1 MAENLANGWRTT
13 LREKIC
19 KSSSER
25 QIFRKNY
32 ISDHLCSSVVKKE
45 KIFLKLAVDL
55 HSHSGYA
62 GGVGQIELTAVSRTM
77 KLKGIDVFGTGD
89 CIFPPRTKELKQELK
104 EVSEGL
110 FALPKDDSKFLLQ
123 TEVIFSTKLAH
134 KRNKT
139 IAHHIILFPD
149 FESIYKI
156 QLLMNKWGMKNT
168 IGRPFI
174 TSDTQKELEDQLFEI
189 SNIHLLMEII
199 PAHIMT
205 PDGIFGSKN
214 DLDELSEFYGKFL
227 PKIRA
232 IETGLSADPK
242 MLDKIPDLSN
252 LTFISNSD
260 CHSAALNRIGREFT
274 ILDVEQVDYKSIIH
288 AIRQNN
294 VIMTAE
300 FNPAEGRYFLTGH
313 RADRKGHSHEI
324 IFTNELPKKMI
335 CPACNKKMNLGV
347 RERSIQLQDNSIIP
361 ISRKFM
367 HLIPLIEV
375 IAASQNLKSITS
387 KKVKAIF
394 DIVMNIFPSEIALW
408 QSDSIQVMLDKRVDP
423 KTINQILAV
432 KEGNFIFQPPGFDGN
447 YGKLVIGDR

>member
-1 MAENLANGWRTT
+1 M
-13 LREKIC
+13 
-19 KSSSER
+19 
-25 QIFRKNY
+25 
-32 ISDHLCSSVVKKE
+32 
-45 KIFLKLAVDL
+45 KLAVDL

-62 GGVGQIELTAVSRTM
+62 GGVGQIELTSVSKTM

-89 CIFPPRTKELKQELK
+89 CIFPPRTEELKQELM

-123 TEVIFSTKLAH
+123 TEVIFSTKLVH

-139 IAHHIILFPD
+139 IAHHIILFTD
-149 FESIYKI
+149 FESIRKM
-156 QLLMNKWGMKNT
+156 QSLMTKWGMKNT

-189 SNIHLLMEII
+189 SNIHPLIEII
-199 PAHIMT
+199 PAHVMT

-232 IETGLSADPK
+232 IETGLSADPH
-242 MLDKIPDLSN
+242 MLEKIPDLSN

-274 ILDVEQVDYKSIIH
+274 VLDVDQVNFKSIIN
-288 AIRQNN
+288 AIRQNK

-313 RADRKGHSHEI
+313 RADRKGHSHEM
-324 IFTNELPKKMI
+324 IFADELPRELI
-335 CPACNKKMNLGV
+335 CPVCNKKMNLGV

-361 ISRKFM
+361 IFRKFM

-375 IAASQNLKSITS
+375 IATSQNLKSITS
-387 KKVKAIF
+387 NKVRKLF
-394 DIVMNIFPSEIALW
+394 DIIMSIFPSEIALW
-408 QSDSIQVMLDKRVDP
+408 QSDSIQVMLDKRIDP

-432 KEGNFIFQPPGFDGN
+432 KKGDFIFQPPGFDGT
-447 YGKLVIGDR
+447 YGKLIIGDN

>member
-1 MAENLANGWRTT
+1 M
-13 LREKIC
+13 
-19 KSSSER
+19 
-25 QIFRKNY
+25 
-32 ISDHLCSSVVKKE
+32 
-45 KIFLKLAVDL
+45 KLAVDL

-89 CIFPPRTKELKQELK
+89 CIFPPRAEELKQELT

-110 FALPKDDSKFLLQ
+110 FALHKDKSKFLLQ
-123 TEVIFSTKLAH
+123 TEVIFSTKLTH
-134 KRNKT
+134 KKNKT

-149 FESIYKI
+149 FESIYKM
-156 QLLMNKWGMKNT
+156 QSLMTKWGMKNT

-174 TSDTQKELEDQLFEI
+174 TSDAQKELEDQLFEI
-189 SNIHLLMEII
+189 HNIHPLIEII
-199 PAHIMT
+199 PAHVMT

-214 DLDELSEFYGKFL
+214 DLDELGEFYGKFL
-227 PKIRA
+227 PKINT
-232 IETGLSADPK
+232 IETGLSADPQ
-242 MLDKIPDLSN
+242 MLEKIPDLAE

-274 ILDVEQVDYKSIIH
+274 ILDVDQVDYKSIIH
-288 AIRQNN
+288 AIRQNK
-294 VIMTAE
+294 VMMTAE

-313 RADRKGHSHEI
+313 RADRKGHSHEL
-324 IFTNELPKKMI
+324 IFEDEIPTKLI
-335 CPACNKKMNLGV
+335 CPICNKKMNLGV
-347 RERSIQLQDNSIIP
+347 RERTIQLQDNSIIP
-361 ISRKFM
+361 ITRNYL

-387 KKVKAIF
+387 KRVQEIF

-408 QSDSIQVMLDKRVDP
+408 QSDSIQVMLDKRIDQ

-432 KEGNFIFQPPGFDGN
+432 KKGDFKFQPPGFDGT
-447 YGKLVIGDR
+447 YGKLIIGDN

>member
-1 MAENLANGWRTT
+1 MGNRGKQSASNPG
-13 LREKIC
+13 KM
-19 KSSSER
+19 
-25 QIFRKNY
+25 
-32 ISDHLCSSVVKKE
+32 
-45 KIFLKLAVDL
+45 KLAVDL

-89 CIFPPRTKELKQELK
+89 CIFPPRTEELKQELT

-110 FALPKDDSKFLLQ
+110 FALPGDYSKFLLQ
-123 TEVIFSTKLAH
+123 TEVIFSTKLTH

-139 IAHHIILFPD
+139 IAHHIIFFPN
-149 FESIYKI
+149 FESIYKM

-174 TSDTQKELEDQLFEI
+174 TSDSQEELEDQLFEI
-189 SNIHLLMEII
+189 ANIHPLLEII
-199 PAHIMT
+199 PAHVMT

-227 PKIRA
+227 PKIKA
-232 IETGLSADPK
+232 IETGLSADPQ
-242 MLDKIPDLSN
+242 MLENIPDLAN

-274 ILDVEQVDYKSIIH
+274 ILDVVQVDYKSIIH
-288 AIRQNN
+288 SIRQNN

-313 RADRKGHSHEI
+313 RADRKGHSQQV
-324 IFTNELPKKMI
+324 IFADAIPEKLI
-335 CPACNKKMNLGV
+335 CPVCNKKMNLGV
-347 RERSIQLQDNSIIP
+347 RERTIQLQDNSITP
-361 ISRKFM
+361 ITRKYL

-387 KKVKAIF
+387 KRVQEIF

-408 QSDSIQVMLDKRVDP
+408 QSDSIQVMLDKRIDQ

-432 KEGNFIFQPPGFDGN
+432 KEGDFKFQPPGFDGT
-447 YGKLVIGDR
+447 YGKLIIGDN

>member
-1 MAENLANGWRTT
+1 MQEF
-13 LREKIC
+13 LRETDFWKNHIC
-19 KSSSER
+19 E
-25 QIFRKNY
+25 Y
-32 ISDHLCSSVVKKE
+32 LCSSVVNKE

-62 GGVGQIELTAVSRTM
+62 GGVGQIELTTVSKTM

-89 CIFPPRTKELKQELK
+89 CIFPTRTEELKHELT
-104 EVSEGL
+104 EVKEGL
-110 FALPKDDSKFLLQ
+110 FALPKDSSKFLLQ
-123 TEVIFSTKLAH
+123 TEVIFSTKLMH

-139 IAHHIILFPD
+139 IAHHIILFPN
-149 FESIYKI
+149 FESIYKM
-156 QLLMNKWGMKNT
+156 QLLMNNWGMKNT

-189 SNIHLLMEII
+189 NNIHPLIEII

-214 DLDELSEFYGKFL
+214 DLDELSEFYGNFL
-227 PKIRA
+227 SKIKA
-232 IETGLSADPK
+232 IETGLSADPQ
-242 MLDKIPDLSN
+242 MLEKIPDLAE

-274 ILDVEQVDYKSIIH
+274 VLDVDQVDYKSIIN
-288 AIRQNN
+288 AIRKNH

-300 FNPAEGRYFLTGH
+300 FNPAEGKYYLTGH

-324 IFTNELPKKMI
+324 IFADEIPTGLI
-335 CPACNKKMNLGV
+335 CPICNKRMNLGV
-347 RERSIQLQDNSIIP
+347 RERCAQLQNNSIIP
-361 ISRKFM
+361 IPRKFM

-375 IAASQNLKSITS
+375 IATSQNLKSITS
-387 KKVKAIF
+387 KRVKKVF
-394 DIVMNIFPSEIALW
+394 DVIMNIFPSEIALW
-408 QSDSIQVMLDKRVDP
+408 QSDSIQVMLDKRIDQ

-432 KEGNFIFQPPGFDGN
+432 QKGDFKFQPPGYDGT
-447 YGKLVIGDR
+447 YGNLIVGDK

>member
-1 MAENLANGWRTT
+1 M
-13 LREKIC
+13 
-19 KSSSER
+19 
-25 QIFRKNY
+25 
-32 ISDHLCSSVVKKE
+32 
-45 KIFLKLAVDL
+45 KLAVDL

-89 CIFPPRTKELKQELK
+89 CIFPPRTEELKQELT
-104 EVSEGL
+104 EVNEGL
-110 FALPKDDSKFLLQ
+110 FALQKDSSKFLLQ

-134 KRNKT
+134 KKNKT

-149 FESIYKI
+149 FESIYKM

-174 TSDTQKELEDQLFEI
+174 TSNSQKEMEDQLFEI
-189 SNIHLLMEII
+189 NHIHSLIEII
-199 PAHIMT
+199 PAHVIT

-214 DLDELSEFYGKFL
+214 DLDELIEFYGKFL
-227 PKIRA
+227 PKIKA
-232 IETGLSADPK
+232 IETGLSADPQ
-242 MLDKIPDLSN
+242 MLEKISDLAK

-274 ILDVEQVDYKSIIH
+274 VLDVQEVSYKSIIN
-288 AIRQNN
+288 AIRQND
-294 VIMTAE
+294 VLMTAE

-313 RADRKGHSHEI
+313 RSDRKGHSHEV
-324 IFTNELPKKMI
+324 IFEDKPPANLI
-335 CPACNKKMNLGV
+335 CPVCNKKMNLGV

-361 ISRKFM
+361 IPRKFM

-387 KKVKAIF
+387 KRVKEIF
-394 DIVMNIFPSEIALW
+394 DIIMNIFPSEITLW
-408 QSDSIQVMLDKRVDP
+408 QSDSIQVMLDKRVDQ

-432 KEGNFIFQPPGFDGN
+432 KKGDFIFQPPGFDGT
-447 YGKLVIGDR
+447 YGKLIIGDN

>member
-1 MAENLANGWRTT
+1 M
-13 LREKIC
+13 
-19 KSSSER
+19 
-25 QIFRKNY
+25 
-32 ISDHLCSSVVKKE
+32 
-45 KIFLKLAVDL
+45 KLAVDL

-62 GGVGQIELTAVSRTM
+62 GGVGQIELTAVSKTM

-89 CIFPPRTKELKQELK
+89 CIFPPRTEELKQELK

-110 FALPKDDSKFLLQ
+110 FALPNDNSKFLLQ
-123 TEVIFSTKLAH
+123 TEVIFSTKLVH

-139 IAHHIILFPD
+139 IAHHVILLPD
-149 FESIYKI
+149 FESIYKM

-174 TSDTQKELEDQLFEI
+174 TSDTQQELEDQLFEI
-189 SNIHLLMEII
+189 HNIHPLIEII
-199 PAHIMT
+199 PAHVMT

-214 DLDELSEFYGKFL
+214 DLDELGEFYGKFL
-227 PKIRA
+227 PTINA
-232 IETGLSADPK
+232 IETGLSADPQ
-242 MLDKIPDLSN
+242 MLEKIPDLAK

-274 ILDVEQVDYKSIIH
+274 ILDVDQIDYKNIIN
-288 AIRQNN
+288 AIRQNK

-313 RADRKGHSHEI
+313 RADRKGHSHEL
-324 IFTNELPKKMI
+324 IFEDKIPENLI
-335 CPACNKKMNLGV
+335 CPVCNKKMNLGV
-347 RERSIQLQDNSIIP
+347 RERTIQLQDNSIIP
-361 ISRKFM
+361 IPRKFM

-387 KKVKAIF
+387 KKVRKFF
-394 DIVMNIFPSEIALW
+394 DIIMSIFPSEIALW
-408 QSDSIQVMLDKRVDP
+408 QSDSIQVMLDKRVAP

-432 KEGNFIFQPPGFDGN
+432 KEGDFIFQPPGFDGN
-447 YGKLVIGDR
+447 YGKLIIGDR

>member
-1 MAENLANGWRTT
+1 M
-13 LREKIC
+13 
-19 KSSSER
+19 
-25 QIFRKNY
+25 
-32 ISDHLCSSVVKKE
+32 
-45 KIFLKLAVDL
+45 KLAVDL

-62 GGVGQIELTAVSRTM
+62 GGVGQIELTAVSKTM

-89 CIFPPRTKELKQELK
+89 CIFPPRTEELKQELK
-104 EVSEGL
+104 EVSDGL
-110 FALPKDDSKFLLQ
+110 FALQGDDSKFLLQ
-123 TEVIFSTKLAH
+123 TEVIFSTKLVH

-139 IAHHIILFPD
+139 IAHHVILFPD
-149 FESIYKI
+149 FESIYKM

-174 TSDTQKELEDQLFEI
+174 TSDTQKEMEDQLFEI
-189 SNIHLLMEII
+189 ANIHPLVEII

-205 PDGIFGSKN
+205 PDGILGSKN
-214 DLDELSEFYGKFL
+214 DLDELKEFYGKFL
-227 PKIRA
+227 PKIKA

-242 MLDKIPDLSN
+242 MLEKIPDLAK

-274 ILDVEQVDYKSIIH
+274 ILDVDQIDYKSIIN

-294 VIMTAE
+294 IMMTAE

-313 RADRKGHSHEI
+313 RADRKGHSHEL
-324 IFTNELPKKMI
+324 IFADKIPANLI
-335 CPACNKKMNLGV
+335 CPICNKKMNMGV
-347 RERSIQLQDNSIIP
+347 RERTIQLQDNAIIP
-361 ISRKFM
+361 ITRKYL

-387 KKVKAIF
+387 KRVKEVF
-394 DIVMNIFPSEIALW
+394 DIIMSIFPSEIALW
-408 QSDSIQVMLDKRVDP
+408 QSDSIQVMLDKRIDQ

-432 KEGNFIFQPPGFDGN
+432 KEGDFKFQPSGFDGT
-447 YGKLVIGDR
+447 YGKLIIGDN